1 MKCHLKLNIDITLQ
15 YVEHGRYETAESP
28 QPSRVAAGLLLS
40 AVQAGDIDGQ
50 RRPPGAQQQRRR
62 MRAVSRVRRQ
72 LTYGKLET
80 AG

>member
-1 MKCHLKLNIDITLQ
+1 MKCHLKLNIDITLH

-40 AVQAGDIDGQ
+40 AVRAGDIDGQ
-50 RRPPGAQQQRRR
+50 RRSPGAQQRRR
-62 MRAVSRVRRQ
+62 MRAESRVRRQ

>member
-1 MKCHLKLNIDITLQ
+1 MKCHLKLDIDITLH

-40 AVQAGDIDGQ
+40 AVQAGDIDRQ
-50 RRPPGAQQQRRR
+50 RRSPGAQQRRR